1 MPRRASLLSTGFL
14 LSLVLLLVL
23 PLTVPAAATDDY
35 LHTEASDVLSAT
47 SPSATTAKYKDSP
60 AVNRTTWQ
68 AIGIWSAAPV
78 TSALRLEAVGKLHV
92 WLGLKNSDDQG
103 TYFDL
108 RAELRK
114 NGAVIASGETKTV
127 QGVTRNPSL
136 AKEVMVAFGTLS
148 TGEFNPGDVL
158 SLKLLTKVADSGGH
172 SNAVGLRLYYDAVDR
187 PSRVGLTLVPAGPA
201 PPTITITS
209 PAPNA
214 TVPAGTL
221 LVRGT
226 VRASD
231 EVWVSVNGFPA
242 LVSGSQ
248 WGVEV
253 PVSTGSVVLQA
264 TATSQSDSL
273 VTASVTVTASD
284 ALAAPL
290 ELRGAPKNGI
300 LPLDVTWEITSQGLR
315 PLIQFEFDEMGS
327 GAFGPPTPT
336 FSDVRTTYTTAGL
349 RFPTVRATDDQ
360 RGTYTATT
368 VVLIEDPL
376 VVTARFQ
383 GLWQSFKGRLQAAD
397 IPGALAFVAAS
408 LQPRMQ
414 AVFQDLGAA
423 LPGIVG
429 TFGDLEVTD
438 QLGDLAETVIV
449 QSENDTPALHFIYF
463 RRDRLG
469 RWLIEEM

>member
-1 MPRRASLLSTGFL
+1 MPRPRPLLSTGFCL
-14 LSLVLLLVL
+14 ALVVL
-23 PLTVPAAATDDY
+23 FLWPRPAAATDYY
-35 LHTEASDVLSAT
+35 LHTETSDVLSTTAPT
-47 SPSATTAKYKDSP
+47 ATTAKYKGSP
-60 AVNRTTWQ
+60 AINRTTWQ
-68 AIGIWSAAPV
+68 AVGIWSAAPGI
-78 TSALRLEAVGKLHV
+78 SALRLEAIDALHV

-108 RAELRK
+108 RAELQK
-114 NGAVIASGETKTV
+114 NGTVIASGETKTI

-136 AKEVMVAFGTLS
+136 AKEVMVAFGGLAAQT
-148 TGEFNPGDVL
+148 FNAGDVL

-187 PSRVGLTLVPAGPA
+187 PSRVGVTFGPTA
-201 PPTITITS
+201 PPPPPTITIS
-209 PAPNA
+209 APAPNSS
-214 TVPAGTL
+214 VPAGTL

-226 VRASD
+226 IQASG
-231 EVWVSVNGFPA
+231 EVGVSVNGFPA

-248 WGVEV
+248 WAVEV
-253 PVSTGSVVLQA
+253 PVSAGSVLLAA
-264 TATSQSDSL
+264 TATIYLDPPATTSI
-273 VTASVTVTASD
+273 TVTASD
-284 ALAAPL
+284 ALAVPL

-300 LPLDVTWEITSQGLR
+300 LPLDVAWELTSRLLR
-315 PLIQFEFDEMGS
+315 PLVQYEFDETGS

-360 RGTYTATT
+360 GGTYTATT

-383 GLWQSFKGRLQAAD
+383 GLWRSFKGRLQVGD
-397 IPGALAFVAAS
+397 IPGALAFLAAS

-423 LPGIVG
+423 LPGIVT
-429 TFGDLEVTD
+429 TFGDLEVAD
-438 QLGDLAETVIV
+438 QLDNLAETVIV
-449 QSENDTPALHFIYF
+449 QLENDIPALHFIYF

-469 RWLIEEM
+469 QWLIEEM